1 MTGASRYDA
10 IVIGAGHNGLIAGA
24 YLARAGKKVV
34 VLERRDVVGGAAV
47 TEEIFPGYRFTEFSY
62 VVSLLRPEI
71 IRDLEL
77 PRHGLKILPLP
88 STVTPMDNGDYL
100 AAWDDHD
107 LTRRELYR
115 HSPRDA
121 EAADEYS
128 RVMARAA
135 KAIKPVIGLVPPDP
149 SSLSWRDLRGLLKL
163 GQYGASLSESEI
175 YRIAKLVTQ
184 SSADLLDEWFEFDPL
199 KGTKSAS
206 GIIGTFLGPRS
217 PGTAYVLLHHYMG
230 EIDGAFRAWGF
241 AKNGTGGVS
250 AAIAN
255 SARALGVEIRTGA
268 AVEKVIVRGGRAIG
282 VALANGDELHAT
294 VVMSAADPK
303 RSFLQ
308 FVDAQHFP
316 DEFTQAIRDFRVRG
330 SSGKVNIAL
339 SELPQFTCLP
349 GEGPLHRGAI
359 SISPSIDYIERAYDE
374 AKYGQFSQRP
384 YIDMIIP
391 SMIDRDMAPPGHHV
405 MSCFVQYA
413 PYDIEGGWDDAKRD
427 QLGEAVIAT
436 IEQYAPN
443 IRECIVGMQVI
454 SPKDI
459 ERIAISSGVALYYTV
474 TLYPEASSSENNVS
488 EGNEGAST
496 DRASFM
502 SISSLANGK
511 LPGWK
516 RLGAEG
522 WGYEDVLPFF
532 RKLEDFEG
540 GASAERGSGGP
551 IPVRYC
557 PDAVMRSEEFR
568 NAAVELGYDGPH
580 TLERA
585 PGIHHALRRLLP
597 AGFAL
602 QHLARGEFHGIQY
615 ALGRV
620 QPAKLFLDCLVEDA
634 VILEGRFP
642 AHAADEANGFHM

>member
-1 MTGASRYDA
+1 MAAASYEA
-10 IVIGAGHNGLIAGA
+10 IIIGAGHNGLIAGA
-24 YLARAGKKVV
+24 YLARAGKKVL
-34 VLERRDVVGGAAV
+34 VLERRDIVGGAAV

-77 PRHGLKILPLP
+77 PKHGLKILPLP
-88 STVTPMDNGDYL
+88 STVTPLDNGDYL
-100 AAWDDHD
+100 AGWDDHD

-135 KAIKPVIGLVPPDP
+135 KAIKPVLGLVPPDP

-163 GQYGASLSESEI
+163 GAYGASLSEKEI

-241 AKNGTGGVS
+241 AKNGTGGVT
-250 AAIAN
+250 AAIAS

-268 AVEKVIVRGGRAIG
+268 AVANVIVKGGRACG
-282 VALANGDELHAT
+282 VALENGDEYAAQ

-303 RSFLQ
+303 RTFLQ
-308 FVDAQHFP
+308 FVGRQHLP
-316 DEFTQAIRDFRVRG
+316 DELVTAVQGFRVRG

-374 AKYGQFSQRP
+374 AKYGQFSKQP
-384 YIDMIIP
+384 YIDMVIP

-413 PYDIEGGWDDAKRD
+413 PYDIDGGWDDAKREAF
-427 QLGEAVIAT
+427 GEAVIGT
-436 IEQYAPN
+436 IERYAPN
-443 IRECIVGMQVI
+443 IRRAIVGKQVI
-454 SPKDI
+454 TPKDI
-459 ERIAISSGVALYYTV
+459 ERIAGITGGNIFHGELLLHQLFFLRPAPQWADFRTPLPGYYF
-474 TLYPEASSSENNVS
+474 
-488 EGNEGAST
+488 GASG
-496 DRASFM
+496 AHPGGGVM
-502 SISSLANGK
+502 GAAGK
-511 LPGWK
+511 L
-516 RLGAEG
+516 
-522 WGYEDVLPFF
+522 
-532 RKLEDFEG
+532 
-540 GASAERGSGGP
+540 
-551 IPVRYC
+551 
-557 PDAVMRSEEFR
+557 
-568 NAAVELGYDGPH
+568 AAHE
-580 TLERA
+580 
-585 PGIHHALRRLLP
+585 
-597 AGFAL
+597 
-602 QHLARGEFHGIQY
+602 
-615 ALGRV
+615 
-620 QPAKLFLDCLVEDA
+620 
-634 VILEGRFP
+634 ILKDWR
-642 AHAADEANGFHM
+642 

>member
-1 MTGASRYDA
+1 MAAASYDA
-10 IVIGAGHNGLIAGA
+10 IIIGAGHNGLIASA
-24 YLARAGKKVV
+24 YLARAGKKVL
-34 VLERRDVVGGAAV
+34 VLERRDIVGGAAV

-77 PRHGLKILPLP
+77 SKHGLRILPLP
-88 STVTPMDNGDYL
+88 STVTPLDNGDYL

-135 KAIKPVIGLVPPDP
+135 KAIKPVLGLVPPDP

-163 GQYGASLSESEI
+163 GQYGASLGEKEI

-184 SSADLLDEWFEFDPL
+184 SSADLLDEWFEFDAL

-241 AKNGTGGVS
+241 AKNGTGGVTS
-250 AAIAN
+250 AIAS

-268 AVEKVIVRGGRAIG
+268 AVDHVIVKGGRACG
-282 VALANGDELHAT
+282 VALENGDEYAAM

-303 RSFLQ
+303 RTFLQ
-308 FVDAQHFP
+308 FVGRQHLP
-316 DEFTQAIRDFRVRG
+316 DELVTAVQGFRVRG

-349 GEGPLHRGAI
+349 GEGPLHRGAV

-374 AKYGQFSQRP
+374 AKYGQFSQNP
-384 YIDMIIP
+384 YIDMVIP

-413 PYDIEGGWDDAKRD
+413 PYDIEGGWDDAKREAF
-427 QLGEAVIAT
+427 GEAVIST
-436 IEQYAPN
+436 IERYAPN
-443 IRECIVGMQVI
+443 IRRAIVGKQVI
-454 SPKDI
+454 TPKDI
-459 ERIAISSGVALYYTV
+459 ERIAGITGGNIFHGELLLHQLFFLRPAPQWADFRTPLPGYYF
-474 TLYPEASSSENNVS
+474 
-488 EGNEGAST
+488 GASG
-496 DRASFM
+496 AHPGGGVM
-502 SISSLANGK
+502 GAAGK
-511 LPGWK
+511 L
-516 RLGAEG
+516 
-522 WGYEDVLPFF
+522 
-532 RKLEDFEG
+532 
-540 GASAERGSGGP
+540 
-551 IPVRYC
+551 
-557 PDAVMRSEEFR
+557 
-568 NAAVELGYDGPH
+568 AAQEIMKDW
-580 TLERA
+580 R
-585 PGIHHALRRLLP
+585 
-597 AGFAL
+597 
-602 QHLARGEFHGIQY
+602 
-615 ALGRV
+615 
-620 QPAKLFLDCLVEDA
+620 
-634 VILEGRFP
+634 
-642 AHAADEANGFHM
+642 